1 MRQMVG
7 LVQRP
12 GIFYCRRTIPE
23 ALRANMPAV
32 LGTAGPGIFD
42 EEVPVSLKGSRAGRE
57 FRVCLGTRDRDEA
70 RVRAPQPNST
80 SARLLGLTGLLQCRI
95 APCCGGITAAS

>member
-42 EEVPVSLKGSRAGRE
+42 EEAPSR
-57 FRVCLGTRDRDEA
+57 
-70 RVRAPQPNST
+70 
-80 SARLLGLTGLLQCRI
+80 
-95 APCCGGITAAS
+95 